1 MNSHETKVLITYSK
15 YQVKVITFDIVAKSE
30 KLLLFWDFMLIRLQA
45 MPYHALVEQF
55 LLDEVDIYK
64 RASHFLSMSPIL

>member
-15 YQVKVITFDIVAKSE
+15 YKVKVITFDIVAKSE

-45 MPYHALVEQF
+45 MP
-55 LLDEVDIYK
+55 
-64 RASHFLSMSPIL
+64 